1 MSWNRP
7 QAEVKPK
14 VKTGGGV
21 SAAVRFVVV
30 AILLAVAA
38 VVIYIFTVK
47 DGTALPKDDG
57 VKPKA
62 IKNVAPVVTNRPN
75 NAKLIRRNRRPESV
89 QNLTASIGPL
99 PDKSMFDGKPP
110 RRYGEINGKNLF
122 PRPLFKTREE
132 NHIAGLIRAEPGSR
146 CLLSGFMPGEEER
159 YLASLDVP
167 VEFEDIDT
175 PEEREMKEYMIE
187 LKKEL
192 KERVAAGEKI
202 TDIVQEA
209 RDELN
214 AQANMKDKI
223 LQKFVMLQKEGS
235 PEEIMQYFKEAN
247 GILAEYGVSNCKFR
261 LKFSCH
267 V

>member
-7 QAEVKPK
+7 QTSIKPK
-14 VKTGGGV
+14 AKTGGGV
-21 SAAVRFVVV
+21 STAVRFVVV
-30 AILLAVAA
+30 GLLLALAA
-38 VVIYIFTVK
+38 FVIYLCSTK
-47 DGTALPKDDG
+47 DNAAIAKDDG
-57 VKPKA
+57 GKPKV
-62 IKNVAPVVTNRPN
+62 IKAVAPAVTNRPT
-75 NAKLIRRNRRPESV
+75 NAKLIRRNRRPTSV
-89 QNLTASIGPL
+89 QNLTKSIGPL

-132 NHIAGLIRAEPGSR
+132 NHIAGLVRAEPGSR

-202 TDIVQEA
+202 TDIVQQA

-235 PEEIMQYFKEAN
+235 PEVFMQY
-247 GILAEYGVSNCKFR
+247 Y
-261 LKFSCH
+261 
-267 V
+267 